1 VHWSRI
7 GQPEHAPGK
16 LTVPWVDRAP
26 AEATGEHRAGA
37 VGGVPEHL
45 DGSVA
50 DAGVRG
56 DECTGQE
63 REHRTRRQRM
73 PRERLDIQK
82 PTLPNCGPT
91 RPRHGLWPS
100 ARVAAQRSEQCE
112 QRAASSEQ
120 RAKCPAPDVSTGE
133 LSAVRGNGS
142 QHCTN
147 RRRLP
152 ALADVLVA
160 ETDER
165 AAEIAVGFRPWLY
178 GIRTDYV
185 AQPYPSPTEAAD
197 FPWDDEREAIVSD
210 RLASR
215 IVGSRI
221 VGSLRPDAARRESH
235 YE

>member
-1 VHWSRI
+1 
-7 GQPEHAPGK
+7 
-16 LTVPWVDRAP
+16 
-26 AEATGEHRAGA
+26 
-37 VGGVPEHL
+37 
-45 DGSVA
+45 
-50 DAGVRG
+50 
-56 DECTGQE
+56 
-63 REHRTRRQRM
+63 M

-82 PTLPNCGPT
+82 PTSPNCGPDPAAS
-91 RPRHGLWPS
+91 RSVAVSSRSGS
-100 ARVAAQRSEQCE
+100 AVGAV
-112 QRAASSEQ
+112 RAASSQQ
-120 RAKCPAPDVSTGE
+120 RAKCPAPDVSTSE

-147 RRRLP
+147 GRRLL

-221 VGSLRPDAARRESH
+221 VGSLRSDAARRESH